1 MFSSGLEFTHP
12 NERGEFEVAEGF
24 SSAVFRAVLDYY
36 KTGTVRCPPSV
47 SVQELREACD
57 YLLIPFDANTIKCQN
72 LRVYPYHLTPFVCF
86 IFMLSLCYVVLLVF
100 GWNISAIYEERQ

>member
-72 LRVYPYHLTPFVCF
+72 LRK
-86 IFMLSLCYVVLLVF
+86 YVVQYRRRICVT
-100 GWNISAIYEERQ
+100 GWYAENGH

>member
-72 LRVYPYHLTPFVCF
+72 LRVYSSPLA
-86 IFMLSLCYVVLLVF
+86 LSLLMLCCVDVLIMMSP
-100 GWNISAIYEERQ
+100 NEETQ

>member
-72 LRVYPYHLTPFVCF
+72 LRAYYSHL
-86 IFMLSLCYVVLLVF
+86 LSF
-100 GWNISAIYEERQ
+100 SSSFFSSP

>member
-72 LRVYPYHLTPFVCF
+72 LRVYSSPLRLYFVHSY
-86 IFMLSLCYVVLLVF
+86 IALVRLS
-100 GWNISAIYEERQ
+100 